1 MNDQVFPV
9 EYHNEFHK
17 INVVKED
24 FLSDA
29 ANASKPERIHETEL
43 DPAAETGG

>member
-17 INVVKED
+17 INVVKGN
-24 FLSDA
+24 A
-29 ANASKPERIHETEL
+29 AKASKPERIHETEL
-43 DPAAETGG
+43 DQAAEMGR